1 MGMSVGIF
9 GGTFDPIHIAHLAVA
24 RCVLNE
30 LNLDKVLFV
39 PSGDPYMREI
49 IPKASAMDRMTM
61 TALAVRNEPRFEVS
75 AVDID
80 RKGPSYSIDTV
91 RDLRS
96 RMGEGTR
103 FFLIIGAD
111 NLNQLP
117 KWRNVDEL
125 LNEATLVSVGRPGE
139 SEPAEFSADH
149 PGRRARYITGPMI
162 NVSGTILRE
171 RIAAR
176 LPLHGEISRE
186 ATEYIVRKG
195 IYH

>member
-49 IPKASAMDRMTM
+49 IPKASAIDRMTM
-61 TALAVRNEPRFEVS
+61 TTLAVRNEPRFEVS
-75 AVDID
+75 AVDLD

-96 RMGEGTR
+96 TMGEDAR

-117 KWRNVDEL
+117 KWRGIDEL
-125 LNEATLVSVGRPGE
+125 LSETTLVCVGRPGE
-139 SEPAEFSADH
+139 RKPAEFSADH
-149 PGRRARYITGPMI
+149 PGRRARYITGPML
-162 NVSGTILRE
+162 NVSATKLRE
-171 RIAAR
+171 RIAAS
-176 LPLHGEISRE
+176 LLLHGEISRE
-186 ATEYIVRKG
+186 AGEYIVRKG
-195 IYH
+195 IYQ